1 MTANP
6 NFQRTSLHMEQDAI
20 GGRMR
25 TGEARVK
32 RLFVLDDE
40 LNMCLALERVLS
52 RAGYEVRYGHQS
64 DSLYRIMPHWQP
76 DVIVL
81 DVRLGS
87 EDGRDVAR
95 HFRALYETP
104 ILMLTGQIDVTD
116 RVRGLES
123 GADDYLCKPYE
134 PDELV
139 ARIRALLRRPGMGKA
154 THGGT
159 EFPVWVNKDER
170 MLVSRQGEAEHITE
184 LQANI
189 MGVLL
194 EQKGRIVDR
203 ETLYSLVFRRVWAP
217 GDRSLDVHIS
227 NLRKVLARVEPSQ
240 VSIQSIRNV
249 GYRLVTKSEDKTSDD
264 SHQE

>member
-6 NFQRTSLHMEQDAI
+6 GFGRACTQVEYDVVNSKAQGGE
-20 GGRMR
+20 GRMK
-25 TGEARVK
+25 RV
-32 RLFVLDDE
+32 FILDDE

-64 DSLYRIMPHWQP
+64 DSLYRIMPQWQP
-76 DVIVL
+76 NAIIL
-81 DVRLGS
+81 DVRLGT

-95 HFRALYETP
+95 NFRALYETP
-104 ILMLTGQIDVTD
+104 ILMLTGQIDITD

-134 PDELV
+134 PDELL
-139 ARIRALLRRPGMGKA
+139 ARIRALLRRPGMEKESEGSA
-154 THGGT
+154 

-170 MLVSRQGEAEHITE
+170 MLVSRQGEAEHVTE

-194 EQKGRIVDR
+194 EQRGRIVDR

-227 NLRKVLARVEPSQ
+227 NLRKILEKVEPDL

-249 GYRLVTKSEDKTSDD
+249 GYRLVTKTDSKTDGVAK
-264 SHQE
+264 QE